1 MAPDLPEQEA
11 RRRHPVLAFFAS
23 RPITVSVILVATT
36 VVGAVA
42 LGLMPIELM
51 PSGFERQTISV
62 DVPYNKANATVSP
75 MVVERDVT
83 LFVEAELSTIPGL
96 VELDARS
103 RNSGASFSLNF
114 EGNKNLDEAYAETT
128 AAIER
133 ARLRLPADVGRIQ
146 VRRDRSASGG
156 WPIAFLS
163 FYWDDDVRDP
173 HVILEQVVQPFIESI
188 DGVSGVTFLGG
199 HRKFIAVDLDPD
211 KTRAHGINLNQ
222 LLQRLRGDNFRAPA
236 GKVRVQEPL
245 PDGQTAEREVYLVA
259 DSMFGSIEQIEM
271 LPVAAGLT
279 VADITRHGKTSDGRN
294 HRGVYETLSVSSYVR
309 VNGKWGATAMVF
321 QSGDANTV
329 TVCNRLKSSLDEL
342 RARPDMKGFQVSVP
356 FNQGDLI
363 TDSIGNVLD
372 TLLWGGLL
380 AFIVLL
386 VFLKSWRL
394 SLVIALSIP
403 LAMTMALA
411 IMYFWGQSINLL
423 VLMGFTLAAGM
434 LLDNAIV
441 VAENIYRR
449 SMLGEGPAVSA
460 IRGAGE
466 IGLALVLATST
477 TVIVFISVI
486 FFSGE
491 RFMQVAMSKIG
502 MPVCLSL
509 GFSILIALV
518 VIPVTMLKSRML
530 GDTRPSRIRLH
541 FVRWRENLGN
551 ALGRGGLGA
560 VLALPLLGLW
570 ELAAV
575 FIGRNAHGMPQTPVM
590 NRLAIGY
597 GWLIAR
603 VTPLRYLIAPLLLVG
618 AFLAIS
624 FAGGALERTDQN
636 QGNRDR
642 IQLRIGF
649 PRSSDVMVGKRALF
663 VTQIAPGSPA
673 EKAGLR
679 VGDFVLLYNARAVAG
694 MEELDRLAAAV
705 PAGVTV
711 PLEVARGSAMGTVEI
726 AGGPTGIVGAM
737 QDTQPL
743 RDAIWNRYIF
753 EVEDILLG
761 KEGADLKREQAV
773 NLLGQSP
780 EQALQR
786 HGRTPAEAREYFGIE
801 TLSSSFSSARAQL
814 WIYID
819 RERVDNAGEFYKRI
833 MASLP
838 ERAGVEIRG
847 GFEGG
852 SSASSEAAVRLTG
865 PDTTRLLQ
873 LADEVALR
881 LGGVKGLEGVR
892 VDTDEGMDE
901 VTLSVDR
908 QRASAFGVQASAMGQ
923 ALGFQL
929 SGTQLRD
936 YQQGEAQIP
945 VRVRF
950 APPLDAQGNPRNPDL
965 QDVTETRIP
974 TGGTA
979 SVSAKSISG
988 STGLASAGLGE
999 IRRRN
1004 RQTSLRV
1011 VGTTSTEDLQ
1021 RIQAEVESALQGIQF
1036 PPGYGREMGGRFEG
1050 FGGAMQDLMMTGIWA
1065 GLLVFLV
1072 MCFLFESFLKPVGI
1086 LIASVP
1092 GALAGGY
1099 LLLWVTNTPDDNL
1112 TRLGL
1117 MVLIGVVVNN
1127 GIVLVDL
1134 VNRLRA
1140 EGVLRHEAVTTAARQ
1155 RLRPILLTTLTT
1167 VFGLIPMAVG
1177 DSNFVGMPY
1186 YPMGRMVLGGM
1197 VLSMVYTLL
1206 LVPCL
1211 YLILDDLG
1219 LAIKS
1224 WGSTLFAPRQKG
1236 GGPDAAPAPAAAE

>member
-1 MAPDLPEQEA
+1 MDIAEQEA
-11 RRRHPVLAFFAS
+11 RRKHPVLAFFAS
-23 RPITVSVILVATT
+23 RPITVSVILIATT

-42 LGLMPIELM
+42 LNLMPIELM
-51 PSGFERQTISV
+51 PAGFERQSISV

-83 LFVEAELSTIPGL
+83 LHVEAELSTIPGL
-96 VELDARS
+96 VELEARS

-114 EGNKNLDEAYAETT
+114 DGDKNLDEAYAETY

-163 FYWDDDVRDP
+163 FYWEDDVRDP
-173 HVILEQVVQPFIESI
+173 HVVLEQVVQPFLESI
-188 DGVSGVTFLGG
+188 DGVSGVTFMGG

-211 KTRAHGINLNQ
+211 KTRAYGVNLNE

-236 GKVRVQEPL
+236 GKVNVQEPL
-245 PDGQTAEREVYLVA
+245 PTGQTTEREVYLVA
-259 DSMFGSIEQIEM
+259 DSMFASIEQMERI
-271 LPVAAGLT
+271 PVAAGLT
-279 VADITRHGKTSDGRN
+279 LADITRHGKYSDGRE
-294 HRGVYETLSVSSYVR
+294 HRGVYETLSVSNYVR
-309 VNGKWGATAMVF
+309 VNGRWGATAMVF

-329 TVCNRLKSSLDEL
+329 TVCNRLRDSLDEL
-342 RARPDMKGFQVSVP
+342 RARPDMQGFQVSVP
-356 FNQGDLI
+356 FDQGSLI
-363 TDSIGNVLD
+363 TDSIRNVLD

-411 IMYFWGQSINLL
+411 IMYFWGESINLL

-449 SMLGEGPAVSA
+449 ATLGEGPAVSA

-466 IGLALVLATST
+466 IGLALVLATGT

-491 RFMQVAMSKIG
+491 RFMQVAMGKIG

-509 GFSILIALV
+509 LFSILIALV
-518 VIPVTMLKSRML
+518 VIPVTMLKTRML
-530 GDTRPSRIRLH
+530 GESRPSRIRLH
-541 FVRWRENLGN
+541 FVSWRE
-551 ALGRGGLGA
+551 R
-560 VLALPLLGLW
+560 LAKLFDRSKLAA
-570 ELAAV
+570 LAAV
-575 FIGRNAHGMPQTPVM
+575 PLILLWECVALFVGRNAHGPAQTPVM
-590 NRLAIGY
+590 NRLAKGY
-597 GWLIAR
+597 GWLVERA
-603 VTPLRYLIAPLLLVG
+603 VPARYLLAPLMLVT
-618 AFLAIS
+618 AFVATA
-624 FAGGALERTDQN
+624 FASGELERTDQN

-642 IQLRIGF
+642 IQLRISF
-649 PRSSDVMVGKRALF
+649 PRSSDVIVGKRALM
-663 VTQIAPGSPA
+663 VTELKPGSPA

-679 VGDFVLLYNARAVAG
+679 LGDFVLLYNSRQVG
-694 MEELDRLAAAV
+694 SIEELERIAATV
-705 PAGVTV
+705 PADVTV
-711 PLEVARGSAMGTVEI
+711 PLEVARGSSMGTLEI
-726 AGGPTGIVGAM
+726 RGGSPGINGDL

-743 RDAIWNRYIF
+743 RDTIWNRYIF
-753 EVEDILLG
+753 DVEDILLG
-761 KEGADLKREQAV
+761 KEGADIKRSQGE
-773 NLLGQSP
+773 NLLGLTP
-780 EQALQR
+780 EQALAR
-786 HGRTPAEAREYFGIE
+786 YGRTPAEAREFFGIE
-801 TLSSSFSSARAQL
+801 TLSSSFSASRAQL

-819 RERVDNAGEFYKRI
+819 RERVEQSGEFYKRI
-833 MASLP
+833 VAALP
-838 ERAGVEIRG
+838 ERAGVEVRG

-865 PDTTRLLQ
+865 PDTVRLLQ

-881 LGGVKGLEGVR
+881 LGSVKGLEGVR

-901 VTLSVDR
+901 VTLNVDR
-908 QRASAFGVQASAMGQ
+908 QRASAFGVQASTMGQ
-923 ALGFQL
+923 VLGFQL

-950 APPLDAQGNPRNPDL
+950 APPLDSQGNPRNPDL
-965 QDVTETRIP
+965 QDVTETRVP

-979 SVSAKSISG
+979 GISAKSVS
-988 STGLASAGLGE
+988 SSSGLASAGLGE

-1021 RIQAEVESALQGIQF
+1021 RIQGEVESALQGIQF

-1050 FGGAMQDLMMTGIWA
+1050 FGGVMQDLIKTGIWA
-1065 GLLVFLV
+1065 GLLVFLI

-1086 LIASVP
+1086 IVASVP
-1092 GALAGGY
+1092 SALAGGY
-1099 LLLWVTNTPDDNL
+1099 LLLWVTGTPDDNL

-1117 MVLIGVVVNN
+1117 LVLIGVVVNN

-1134 VNRLRA
+1134 INRLRA
-1140 EGVLRHEAVTTAARQ
+1140 EGVPRMEAVTMASRQ

-1177 DSNFVGMPY
+1177 DSSFVGMPY
-1186 YPMGRMVLGGM
+1186 FPMGRMVLGGM
-1197 VLSMVYTLL
+1197 LMSMVYTLL
-1206 LVPCL
+1206 LVPML
-1211 YLILDDLG
+1211 YLILDDVG
-1219 LAIKS
+1219 LAIRS
-1224 WGSTLFAPRQKG
+1224 WGATLFAPKAKG
-1236 GGPDAAPAPAAAE
+1236 GGAEAAPAPASAD